1 MLIKELLEAK
11 TTGKMDPD
19 HNAAIPNAQMLTK
32 IDQGYGLYRFGLHM
46 ASSPDKPNIST
57 VGPSGSTPF
66 FVPFSPEDENIINVA
81 RKNGGFGPMKK
92 LTRGPSRETD
102 DTHKISPVHS
112 GANKKK
118 KPRKPR

>member
-11 TTGKMDPD
+11 TTGKIDPD
-19 HNAAIPNAQMLTK
+19 HNAAIPNARMLPQ

-46 ASSPDKPNIST
+46 ASSPDKANIST
-57 VGPSGSTPF
+57 NGASGTTPF
-66 FVPFSPEDENIINVA
+66 FVPYTPEEENIINTA

-102 DTHKISPVHS
+102 DTHKTSPVHS